1 MKFVQNFNPLTISRT
16 FYASFVESGLNIQGG
31 SIIIEKD
38 TLIFKAHKLN
48 FGDTRERKWEIHHI
62 CGYKKGFL
70 TTMFIFL
77 NNGLEIKLAVW
88 QKDEIIKALEERRY
102 AIFRNAGEEIPQ
114 LKRF

>member
-1 MKFVQNFNPLTISRT
+1 MEQQFQELEFKANFFVGTN
-16 FYASFVESGLNIQGG
+16 AQGG
-31 SIIIEKD
+31 TLYIHDDTFVFKPHAINIGDLTEKVIQIRD
-38 TLIFKAHKLN
+38 
-48 FGDTRERKWEIHHI
+48 I

>member
-1 MKFVQNFNPLTISRT
+1 MEQSPFQELSFKANFFVGAN
-16 FYASFVESGLNIQGG
+16 AQGG
-31 SIIIEKD
+31 NLYIYDD
-38 TLIFKAHKLN
+38 TFVFKPHSAN
-48 FGDTRERKWEIHHI
+48 FGNLSEKVIQIRDI

-70 TTMFIFL
+70 TTMFIYL

-88 QKDEIIKALEERRY
+88 QKDDIIKALEERRH